1 MSFPSPD
8 PRARALAEARQ
19 AALVKPRGALGQLE
33 TVACWLAARQQRA
46 IPKRVTPAITVF
58 AADHGVARSA
68 VSAYPQSVTAQMLA
82 SLTSGGAA
90 ISVLARTIDAPLTIV
105 DVGVATNAPPPPGVR
120 NERIAP
126 GTRDITLEPAM
137 TLEQARQALATGARY
152 AASMIERGADL
163 LIAGEIGIGNTTS
176 SACIVAAALGTDPER
191 VVGHGS
197 GISTE
202 QRARKVEVVRQA
214 LARCQ
219 DRSDGVTLLAELG
232 GFEIGAMA
240 GLYLEAARAGIPCV
254 LDGFISSAAALI
266 ACRIDERVREWLLA
280 SHLSCEQG
288 HAAVLEELRLE
299 PLIKCGLRL
308 GEGTGA
314 ALAVPMI
321 QAAIR
326 LHAEM
331 ATFAEAGVSDSV

>member
-1 MSFPSPD
+1 MSLTSPD
-8 PRARALAEARQ
+8 SQARALAEARQ
-19 AALVKPRGALGQLE
+19 AVLVKPRGALGQLE
-33 TVACWLAARQQRA
+33 TVACWLAARQRRA

-58 AADHGVARSA
+58 AADHGVARRA
-68 VSAYPQSVTAQMLA
+68 VSAFPQSVTARMLA

-105 DVGVATNAPPPPGVR
+105 DVGVATDAPPPPGVR

-126 GTRDITLEPAM
+126 GTRDITSTAAM
-137 TLEQARQALATGARY
+137 TLEQARQTLEIGARY

-176 SACIVAAALGTDPER
+176 SACLIAAALAADPESI
-191 VVGHGS
+191 VGHGT
-197 GISTE
+197 GISAE

-214 LARCQ
+214 LARLR
-219 DRSDGVTLLAELG
+219 DKSHGLTLLAELG

-288 HAAVLEELRLE
+288 HAAALQELRLE

-314 ALAVPMI
+314 ALAVPII
-321 QAAIR
+321 QSAIR